1 MCSCCRSL
9 FLTLM
14 SLITLGVIAAT
25 LIILTILISEQQIK
39 EVSQTIFILFIVATV
54 IVCLV
59 LIFAIYASC
68 CGGSVAK
75 TILGIIF
82 VILAVILLIF
92 GIVVLA
98 FKDNVLEYIGKL
110 FNPLSPEF
118 NDHAEVRQILA
129 RFFKCSYAGQGTID
143 YETEGL
149 CTSVVPDKFEQYDLA
164 CGILLIIFAVLCT
177 ISAIVCFCYSCGKG
191 KVA

>member
-25 LIILTILISEQQIK
+25 LIILTILISEQKIK

-98 FKDNVLEYIGKL
+98 FKNNVLEYIGKL
-110 FNPLSPEF
+110 FNPLTQEYW
-118 NDHAEVRQILA
+118 DHQSAREVLA
-129 RFFKCSYAGQGTID
+129 RFFKCYYVGQTSVD
-143 YETEGL
+143 YETDGF
-149 CTSVVPDKFEQYDLA
+149 CVTVIPDKFEQYDLA